1 MSRIRHRRDMTYIMT
16 TNSPGDAESFRKVT
30 ERVERHAHGLIA
42 LYAGIND
49 RGLAITSVWQSKA
62 HSDRF
67 TVEHLIPAIRE
78 VAGEGAGGGITID
91 FDCFHEHMGAQLT

>member
-1 MSRIRHRRDMTYIMT
+1 MTYIMT
-16 TNSPGDAESFRKVT
+16 TNSQGDAESFRKVT
-30 ERVERHAHGLIA
+30 ERVERHAHGLVA

-67 TVEHLIPAIRE
+67 AVEHLIPAIRE
-78 VAGEGAGGGITID
+78 VVGEDTGPGITVD
-91 FDCFHEHMGAQLT
+91 FECFHEHTGAPLT